1 MPFDVRDLS
10 GAVPGEALAI
20 GRYRRLVAGWLL
32 VICGMILVM
41 IVLGGITR
49 LSGSGLSIMEW
60 APLSGTLPPLDHAE
74 WEKLF
79 ALYRTIPQYQLLHEG
94 FGLAGFQR
102 IFWMEWVHRL
112 WGRLIG
118 MAFFVPLVW
127 FWWTGRL
134 QPSLRTGLVVI
145 FLIGGLQGAV
155 GWFMVASGFF
165 PDSTSVA
172 PYRLAIH
179 LGLALV
185 LYVAILWLALGLLRP
200 VPTAY
205 PATRALRRLLQGFCV
220 LLFVTIVAGSLVA
233 GSHAGFEYNTFPLME
248 GRLVPANYSRLH
260 PWFGNLVANPAAVQ
274 FNHRLLGTLVVGVA
288 MALVVAGLRMR
299 LSRGTRIALAVL
311 GALVGLQYILGVAT
325 LLEVVPMPLAVVHQA
340 NAVLVLTAAVVALH
354 GVRPIRKVSV
364 QPRPGM
370 LPRASG

>member
-1 MPFDVRDLS
+1 M
-10 GAVPGEALAI
+10 G
-20 GRYRRLVAGWLL
+20 
-32 VICGMILVM
+32 
-41 IVLGGITR
+41 
-49 LSGSGLSIMEW
+49 W

-118 MAFFVPLVW
+118 IAFFGPLAW

-185 LYVAILWLALGLLRP
+185 LYVAICGLPLGCCGQCRQP
-200 VPTAY
+200 
-205 PATRALRRLLQGFCV
+205 LRRR
-220 LLFVTIVAGSLVA
+220 
-233 GSHAGFEYNTFPLME
+233 
-248 GRLVPANYSRLH
+248 GRY
-260 PWFGNLVANPAAVQ
+260 
-274 FNHRLLGTLVVGVA
+274 VGYYRVFA
-288 MALVVAGLRMR
+288 C
-299 LSRGTRIALAVL
+299 SC
-311 GALVGLQYILGVAT
+311 
-325 LLEVVPMPLAVVHQA
+325 
-340 NAVLVLTAAVVALH
+340 
-354 GVRPIRKVSV
+354 S
-364 QPRPGM
+364 
-370 LPRASG
+370 